1 MFNTFQEIFAPP
13 SAGTGSSLLDGQ
25 LHDVTVWPAECDRRG
40 PGTSGDTNWLRNLS
54 TRHLSRYRPGRPGRV
69 GTSKHTQAAS
79 CLRYIPLSCESSPP
93 SARPLELSCC
103 VQAVSAVFRSGE
115 AVLCSVVPHPP
126 LSTQTNTCQCQCLG
140 LRTVNSATRRH
151 VPALPQ

>member
-13 SAGTGSSLLDGQ
+13 SSGTGSSLLYGQ

-40 PGTSGDTNWLRNLS
+40 PGTSGDTNWLRNLLLS

-79 CLRYIPLSCESSPP
+79 CHHYVRYIPLSCESSPP
-93 SARPLELSCC
+93 LARPLELSCC

-115 AVLCSVVPHPP
+115 AVLCLLSCPASSALYTNKHLSLVSV
-126 LSTQTNTCQCQCLG
+126 
-140 LRTVNSATRRH
+140 SASG
-151 VPALPQ
+151 Q

>member
-13 SAGTGSSLLDGQ
+13 SAGTGSSLLYGQ

-115 AVLCSVVPHPP
+115 AVCLCAQLPRILRSLHKQTLVSVSV
-126 LSTQTNTCQCQCLG
+126 SASG
-140 LRTVNSATRRH
+140 ATRRH